1 MSERPS
7 WDEYFRELT
16 LVTAKRS
23 ACERLKVGCVVVKD
37 NRIVAQ
43 GYNGYLPGAP
53 HEQVMR
59 DGHEVATVHAEQ
71 NAITDCARRGV
82 SCEGATVYI
91 THYPCINCAKVLCAS
106 GISHIKYISD
116 YRNDELSKYFT
127 DQCGIT
133 LEKMPNVNMSP
144 TAETLIDNYL
154 EEDANPFRL
163 SR

>member
-1 MSERPS
+1 
-7 WDEYFRELT
+7 
-16 LVTAKRS
+16 
-23 ACERLKVGCVVVKD
+23 
-37 NRIVAQ
+37 
-43 GYNGYLPGAP
+43 
-53 HEQVMR
+53 MR

>member
-1 MSERPS
+1 MTDRPS

-23 ACERLKVGCVVVKD
+23 ACERLKVGCVIVKD

-53 HEQVMR
+53 HKQVMR

-91 THYPCINCAKVLCAS
+91 STIRETVQ
-106 GISHIKYISD
+106 KYYALVEYLTLDIFLIIEMIH
-116 YRNDELSKYFT
+116 YRNISLINVEL
-127 DQCGIT
+127 
-133 LEKMPNVNMSP
+133 L
-144 TAETLIDNYL
+144 
-154 EEDANPFRL
+154 
-163 SR
+163 